1 MFELDKNNKGFAMIS
16 IYLLV
21 FYVLS
26 SLILMILKLTNIND
40 ESLLSSLHNLITYII
55 LLVGLLFVT
64 SKDLKEELGLVI
76 KDKKTLIYNVFASYG
91 VLYVINAVINALIT
105 NLTYYGNIVGRLLG
119 QNFEIISTSTNQS
132 ELVELIRSP
141 YGWMILLT
149 AGFIG
154 PICEELVFRKG
165 IFSICKSKE
174 GALLISSVAFAA
186 IHIISAIGSFNAISL
201 IVMTLPY
208 LFSGVA
214 FGYIYIKND
223 CNIWIP
229 TIVHALSNIISILAI
244 LFII

>member
-1 MFELDKNNKGFAMIS
+1 MIS

-91 VLYVINAVINALIT
+91 VLYVINAVINVLIT

-165 IFSICKSKE
+165 IF
-174 GALLISSVAFAA
+174 
-186 IHIISAIGSFNAISL
+186 
-201 IVMTLPY
+201 
-208 LFSGVA
+208 
-214 FGYIYIKND
+214 
-223 CNIWIP
+223 
-229 TIVHALSNIISILAI
+229 
-244 LFII
+244 